1 MQAAYNVRVLRVL
14 RACTRAAHFPDCCI
28 LPAMNVSPRIKPF
41 LIHLCISAFVA
52 AAVAAIIF
60 FVWYPHPY
68 RTISGGAQ
76 LFFMIVSIDVIMGPL
91 CTLIICKPQKSR
103 LALGFDYTTIGLLQ
117 LAALAYGTWTM
128 AVARP
133 VHMVF
138 EKDLFRVAHATEIE
152 KDLLKDTPPGIEALP
167 LTGPDMLSIKMPEK
181 TDKKN
186 ASLDLALAGTLE
198 AFQPALW
205 VPYDGKAAFAAA
217 REMDELRKRL
227 PKAGT
232 EIDAAVRAAGVPE
245 GDLRWTVVVGR
256 QFVTWTTLLDRD
268 GRIAAY
274 LPLDPDMDTPL
285 VDAPEGKKASAAASA
300 ASDAASAPAPAAS
313 VASAP

>member
-1 MQAAYNVRVLRVL
+1 MK
-14 RACTRAAHFPDCCI
+14 I
-28 LPAMNVSPRIKPF
+28 SPRIKPF
-41 LIHLCISAFVA
+41 LIHLCLSAAVA
-52 AAVAAIIF
+52 LVVAAIIF

-76 LFFMIVSIDVIMGPL
+76 LFFMIVSIDVIVGPL
-91 CTLIICKPQKSR
+91 ITLIICKPEKSR
-103 LALGFDYTTIGLLQ
+103 LALGFDYTTIALVQ

-167 LTGPDMLSIKMPEK
+167 LTGPDMLSIKLPEK
-181 TDKKN
+181 TDDKN

-217 REMDELRKRL
+217 RDMGELRKRL
-227 PKAGT
+227 PKAGA
-232 EIDAAVRAAGVPE
+232 EIDAAVRKAGVPE
-245 GDLRWTVVVGR
+245 ADLRWTIVIGR
-256 QFVTWTTLLDRD
+256 QFVTWTALLDRT

-274 LPLDPDMDTPL
+274 VPHDPDMSTHL
-285 VDAPEGKKASAAASA
+285 VDAQAGKKASAAASA
-300 ASDAASAPAPAAS
+300 TASAASAAAS
-313 VASAP
+313 AAPTG